1 MGAYTDDDKDSDA
14 ALLDSLEGVVR
25 ADTKRMLARVADDDE
40 IPVAL
45 LRRMALK
52 AGATLDCFVKMD
64 RKKHRAVEL
73 VDKHAIVR
81 QLLRPKGAVR
91 LAGAERLGRD
101 SGKEGTRGKR
111 RQSRK
116 RVGGVTEGTMGAGP
130 TAGQATLVY
139 TLGKSLPNVLPEI
152 INGVSEM
159 VGIPLDAS
167 SKQMIVGVLTWLVMG
182 VMTSSWA
189 GGKGEGK
196 NAEVDVD
203 AKFRQT
209 VRTYL
214 ELHPDLPNEESFKS
228 TYGISTELSIPQ
240 RTIFREEKNRV
251 QSRNI
256 LDKLT
261 AADKE
266 LHKQKQEK
274 LKKEA
279 VKKTEKSIDGML
291 RYVMPAYKAMYKTM
305 SNEATELQSPAQDM
319 AQYYHDNRH
328 YFKYS
333 FYAALLTAAGA
344 LLYYLAPY
352 FDDNEYE
359 DDDRSTSDWD
369 PETDPEVRLRHAHPF
384 VQLAQRGAKTR
395 AKLRKHFRK
404 HPMFTLGFTTAAL
417 FTAYAYRTRTRNK
430 QLAQLLLG
438 LADAPADRVHLT
450 SYAGESYADTGECL
464 RRVDPAL
471 HEVFVKYDAP
481 DAAHALAK
489 VYYHVVRAQ
498 HKRQQAVFV
507 SDRAVLNAHLIRTD
521 GTFRDSLGEIA
532 RAIAYHWKA
541 SNLLSIGWTR
551 AKRTL
556 RLGRKRKTVR
566 RRSRSRS
573 RSGSASTR
581 KKTRVAG

>member
-1 MGAYTDDDKDSDA
+1 MGTYTDDDKDRDA
-14 ALLDSLEGVVR
+14 ALLDSLEGVLR

-52 AGATLDCFVKMD
+52 AGATLDCFVKMH
-64 RKKHRAVEL
+64 RKKRRAVEL
-73 VDKHAIVR
+73 TDKHAIVR

-91 LAGAERLGRD
+91 LAGAERLGRE
-101 SGKEGTRGKR
+101 SGEGGTHNK
-111 RQSRK
+111 SRK
-116 RVGGVTEGTMGAGP
+116 RVGGAFAGVTGAAGAGP
-130 TAGQATLVY
+130 SAGQATVWVTLAAGLPTIVPLVV
-139 TLGKSLPNVLPEI
+139 KMSPV
-152 INGVSEM
+152 
-159 VGIPLDAS
+159 PLDPAS
-167 SKQMIVGVLTWLVMG
+167 EQLIIRGTIWLLAALL
-182 VMTSSWA
+182 TSSWRS
-189 GGKGEGK
+189 GRGEDKGVGKD
-196 NAEVDVD
+196 AEVDVD

-209 VRTYL
+209 VRQYL
-214 ELHPDLPNEESFKS
+214 ILYPKDSILDFKKKYTNDLSETQVKIFMEEQKRVMDKV
-228 TYGISTELSIPQ
+228 TIQQLSILTQ
-240 RTIFREEKNRV
+240 EE
-251 QSRNI
+251 Q
-256 LDKLT
+256 
-261 AADKE
+261 
-266 LHKQKQEK
+266 
-274 LKKEA
+274 KKEA
-279 VKKTEKSIDGML
+279 VKKTTNSINHKLKNLISAYTYVNKKVFCASKSSKD
-291 RYVMPAYKAMYKTM
+291 PAKG
-305 SNEATELQSPAQDM
+305 M
-319 AQYYHDNRH
+319 AQYYHDNPLR
-328 YFKYS
+328 FKYS

-344 LLYYLAPY
+344 ILYYLAPY
-352 FDDNEYE
+352 FDDEEYDE
-359 DDDRSTSDWD
+359 DSTSDWD
-369 PETDPEVRLRHAHPF
+369 PETDPEVRHLHAHPF
-384 VQLAQRGAKTR
+384 VRLAQRGTKTR
-395 AKLRKHFRK
+395 AKLRKHFHK

-481 DAAHALAK
+481 DAAHALTK

-566 RRSRSRS
+566 RRSRS
-573 RSGSASTR
+573 GSAEASTNGNTTTTTR
-581 KKTRVAG
+581 KKKRIAG

>member
-40 IPVAL
+40 VPVAL

-52 AGATLDCFVKMD
+52 AGATLDCFVKMH
-64 RKKHRAVEL
+64 RKKRRAVEL
-73 VDKHAIVR
+73 TDKHAIVR

-91 LAGAERLGRD
+91 LAGAERLGRE
-101 SGKEGTRGKR
+101 SGKEGTQK
-111 RQSRK
+111 QSRK
-116 RVGGVTEGTMGAGP
+116 RVGGALVGVTGAAGAGP
-130 TAGQATLVY
+130 TAGQATVWVTLAAGLPTIVPLVV
-139 TLGKSLPNVLPEI
+139 KMSPV
-152 INGVSEM
+152 
-159 VGIPLDAS
+159 PLDPAS
-167 SKQMIVGVLTWLVMG
+167 EQLIIRGTIWLLAALL
-182 VMTSSWA
+182 TSSWRS
-189 GGKGEGK
+189 GRGEEKGVGVT
-196 NAEVDVD
+196 NTDVEIRNTIKAYLQTLD
-203 AKFRQT
+203 EQDIQKLNEYTVRQT
-209 VRTYL
+209 
-214 ELHPDLPNEESFKS
+214 LHITEARYDPIIKEEITKAQND
-228 TYGISTELSIPQ
+228 I
-240 RTIFREEKNRV
+240 R
-251 QSRNI
+251 
-256 LDKLT
+256 DKQL
-261 AADKE
+261 
-266 LHKQKQEK
+266 KQK
-274 LKKEA
+274 LKTRR
-279 VKKTEKSIDGML
+279 V
-291 RYVMPAYKAMYKTM
+291 
-305 SNEATELQSPAQDM
+305 ELQSEMRTKRFKEGIEKNKVRKLQGARDVNSVYTEI
-319 AQYYHDNRH
+319 AAFATSRAA
-328 YFKYS
+328 KYS

-352 FDDNEYE
+352 FDDDEYD
-359 DDDRSTSDWD
+359 DDDRSTSEWD

-384 VQLAQRGAKTR
+384 VRLAQRGAKTR
-395 AKLRKHFRK
+395 AKLRKHFHK

-417 FTAYAYRTRTRNK
+417 FTAYAYRTHTRNK

-450 SYAGESYADTGECL
+450 SYVGESYADTGECL

-541 SNLLSIGWTR
+541 RNLLSIGWTR

-566 RRSRSRS
+566 RRSGSRS
-573 RSGSASTR
+573 TEATTH
-581 KKTRVAG
+581 KKTHKKTHIT

>member
-40 IPVAL
+40 VPVAL

-52 AGATLDCFVKMD
+52 AGATLDCFVKMH
-64 RKKHRAVEL
+64 RKKRRAVEL
-73 VDKHAIVR
+73 TDKHAIVR

-91 LAGAERLGRD
+91 LAGAERLGRE
-101 SGKEGTRGKR
+101 SGKKGTQNK
-111 RQSRK
+111 SRK
-116 RVGGVTEGTMGAGP
+116 RVGGAPAGVTGAAGAGP
-130 TAGQATLVY
+130 TAGQATVWVTLAAGLPTIVPLVV
-139 TLGKSLPNVLPEI
+139 KMSPV
-152 INGVSEM
+152 
-159 VGIPLDAS
+159 PLDPAS
-167 SKQMIVGVLTWLVMG
+167 EQLIIRGTIWLLAALL
-182 VMTSSWA
+182 TSSWRS
-189 GGKGEGK
+189 GRGEEKGVGEKGDK
-196 NAEVDVD
+196 IEMLIRRRVKRELAKSTDPGLYSDVSRNTELGEWIVGLIENNTSEKEKYLRIRKEMVEE
-203 AKFRQT
+203 AKMNHA
-209 VRTYL
+209 L
-214 ELHPDLPNEESFKS
+214 NETIKEERSVESFDNSWLLKGLTGAIIKGKQVFSKS
-228 TYGISTELSIPQ
+228 TSDNANKYETYKSHKRS
-240 RTIFREEKNRV
+240 
-251 QSRNI
+251 
-256 LDKLT
+256 LDF
-261 AADKE
+261 
-266 LHKQKQEK
+266 
-274 LKKEA
+274 
-279 VKKTEKSIDGML
+279 V
-291 RYVMPAYKAMYKTM
+291 
-305 SNEATELQSPAQDM
+305 ATYALP
-319 AQYYHDNRH
+319 
-328 YFKYS
+328 
-333 FYAALLTAAGA
+333 AALLTAAGA

-352 FDDNEYE
+352 FDDDEYD

-395 AKLRKHFRK
+395 TKLRKHFHK

-417 FTAYAYRTRTRNK
+417 FTAYAYRTHTRNK

-438 LADAPADRVHLT
+438 LADAPVDRVHLT

-471 HEVFVKYDAP
+471 HEVFVKCDEP

-498 HKRQQAVFV
+498 HKRQKAVFV

-566 RRSRSRS
+566 RRS
-573 RSGSASTR
+573 GSEEASTR

>member
-52 AGATLDCFVKMD
+52 AGATLDCFVKMH
-64 RKKHRAVEL
+64 RKKRRAVEL
-73 VDKHAIVR
+73 TDKHAIVR

-91 LAGAERLGRD
+91 LAGAERLGRE
-101 SGKEGTRGKR
+101 SGKEGTQK
-111 RQSRK
+111 QSRK
-116 RVGGVTEGTMGAGP
+116 RVGGAPAGVTGAAGAGP
-130 TAGQATLVY
+130 TAGQATVWVTLAAGLPTIVPLVV
-139 TLGKSLPNVLPEI
+139 KMSPV
-152 INGVSEM
+152 
-159 VGIPLDAS
+159 PLDPAS
-167 SKQMIVGVLTWLVMG
+167 EQLIIRGTIWLLAALL
-182 VMTSSWA
+182 TSSWRS
-189 GGKGEGK
+189 GRGEEKGVGTDGLE
-196 NAEVDVD
+196 NEVQTSIRRRVKQLLKDD
-203 AKFRQT
+203 ASEDKQVAREKATEFI
-209 VRTYL
+209 
-214 ELHPDLPNEESFKS
+214 D
-228 TYGISTELSIPQ
+228 ELS
-240 RTIFREEKNRV
+240 
-251 QSRNI
+251 
-256 LDKLT
+256 L
-261 AADKE
+261 ADDD
-266 LHKQKQEK
+266 KQKYTNIVDEMI
-274 LKKEA
+274 KEA
-279 VKKTEKSIDGML
+279 KKTHKAQQILKDIHSRDRFDNSWLLTGLTGAILKGKRVFNSPSTTGTEP
-291 RYVMPAYKAMYKTM
+291 YVAY
-305 SNEATELQSPAQDM
+305 QSHKRTVDFVANYALP
-319 AQYYHDNRH
+319 
-328 YFKYS
+328 
-333 FYAALLTAAGA
+333 AALLTAAGA
-344 LLYYLAPY
+344 ILYYLAPY
-352 FDDNEYE
+352 FDDDEYD

-384 VQLAQRGAKTR
+384 VRLAQRGAKTR
-395 AKLRKHFRK
+395 TKLRKHFRK

-417 FTAYAYRTRTRNK
+417 FTAYAYRTHTRNK

-541 SNLLSIGWTR
+541 TNLLSIGWTR

-566 RRSRSRS
+566 RRS
-573 RSGSASTR
+573 GSAEASTR
-581 KKTRVAG
+581 KKKRVAR

>member
-1 MGAYTDDDKDSDA
+1 MGAYTDDDKDTDA

-52 AGATLDCFVKMD
+52 AGATLDCFVKMH
-64 RKKHRAVEL
+64 RKKRRAVEL
-73 VDKHAIVR
+73 TDKHAIVR

-91 LAGAERLGRD
+91 LAGAERLGRE
-101 SGKEGTRGKR
+101 SGKEGIRGK
-111 RQSRK
+111 SRK
-116 RVGGVTEGTMGAGP
+116 RVGGAPAGVTGAAGAGP
-130 TAGQATLVY
+130 TAGQATVWVTLAAGLPTIVPLVV
-139 TLGKSLPNVLPEI
+139 KMSPV
-152 INGVSEM
+152 
-159 VGIPLDAS
+159 PLDPAS
-167 SKQMIVGVLTWLVMG
+167 EQLIIRGTIWLLAALL
-182 VMTSSWA
+182 TSSWRS
-189 GGKGEGK
+189 GRGEEKGVGKH
-196 NAEVDVD
+196 AEVDVD

-214 ELHPDLPNEESFKS
+214 ELHPDSPNDEGSFKN
-228 TYGISTELSIPQ
+228 TYGISTLSILQ
-240 RTIFREEKNRV
+240 RAIFLEEQNRV
-251 QSRNI
+251 QGKKI
-256 LDKLT
+256 LAKLT
-261 AADKE
+261 KADKE
-266 LHKQKQEK
+266 LHKQKQDK
-274 LKKEA
+274 LKEEA
-279 VKKTEKSIDGML
+279 VKKTETSIDGML
-291 RYVMPAYKAMYKTM
+291 HYVMPAYKAVHKKM
-305 SNEATELQSPAQDM
+305 SKETNDLQSPAHDM
-319 AQYYHDNRH
+319 AQYYHNNRP

-344 LLYYLAPY
+344 LLYYLAPS
-352 FDDNEYE
+352 FDDDEY
-359 DDDRSTSDWD
+359 DDDDHSTSDWD
-369 PETDPEVRLRHAHPF
+369 PETDPEVRRAHAHPF
-384 VQLAQRGAKTR
+384 VRLAQRGAKSR

-404 HPMFTLGFTTAAL
+404 HPMFTLGFTTAVL
-417 FTAYAYRTRTRNK
+417 FTAYAYRTHTHNK

-471 HEVFVKYDAP
+471 HEVFVTYDAP

-541 SNLLSIGWTR
+541 TNLLSIGWTR

-566 RRSRSRS
+566 RRS
-573 RSGSASTR
+573 GSAWASASATR
-581 KKTRVAG
+581 KKKRVAG

>member
-25 ADTKRMLARVADDDE
+25 ADTNRMLARVADDDE

-52 AGATLDCFVKMD
+52 AGATLDCFVKMH
-64 RKKHRAVEL
+64 RKKRRAVEL
-73 VDKHAIVR
+73 TDKHAIVR

-91 LAGAERLGRD
+91 LAGAERLGRE

-111 RQSRK
+111 SKSRK
-116 RVGGVTEGTMGAGP
+116 RVGGATAGVTGAAGAGP
-130 TAGQATLVY
+130 TAGQATVWVTLAAGLPTIVPLVV
-139 TLGKSLPNVLPEI
+139 KMSPV
-152 INGVSEM
+152 
-159 VGIPLDAS
+159 PLDPAS
-167 SKQMIVGVLTWLVMG
+167 EQLIIRGTIWLLAALL
-182 VMTSSWA
+182 TSSWRS
-189 GGKGEGK
+189 GRGEEKGVGKD
-196 NAEVDVD
+196 AEVDVD

-209 VRTYL
+209 VRQYL
-214 ELHPDLPNEESFKS
+214 ILNPKHTILDFRSKYTNNLSDTQVKIFNEEK
-228 TYGISTELSIPQ
+228 Q
-240 RTIFREEKNRV
+240 RLIDKVTI
-251 QSRNI
+251 
-256 LDKLT
+256 
-261 AADKE
+261 
-266 LHKQKQEK
+266 EK
-274 LKKEA
+274 LSNLNKEINEQTQQAHKNEA
-279 VKKTEKSIDGML
+279 VKKTTKSIDGML
-291 RYVMPAYKAMYKTM
+291 RYVMPAYKAVHKTI
-305 SNEATELQSPAQDM
+305 SKDDKELQSPAQHM
-319 AQYYHDNRH
+319 AQYYHDNPLR
-328 YFKYS
+328 FKYS

-344 LLYYLAPY
+344 LLYYFAPD
-352 FDDNEYE
+352 FDDDEYDE
-359 DDDRSTSDWD
+359 DDRSTSDWD
-369 PETDPEVRLRHAHPF
+369 PETDPEVRRAHAHPF
-384 VQLAQRGAKTR
+384 VRLAQRGPKTR

-417 FTAYAYRTRTRNK
+417 FTAYAYRTHTRNK

-566 RRSRSRS
+566 RRS
-573 RSGSASTR
+573 GSEEASTH